1 MFRFI
6 FRYEEETNCKEPR
19 EDALEHVG
27 SVSCPTTCDMREAAS
42 RGCTNHENVAMIAI
56 HSVTSP
62 ENFVLLTSYIITTS
76 RKAGRFCDSSNT
88 APCGTA
94 HDEHTSKAK
103 AITGGKLVRDFV
115 D

>member
-1 MFRFI
+1 MGL
-6 FRYEEETNCKEPR
+6 T
-19 EDALEHVG
+19 
-27 SVSCPTTCDMREAAS
+27 VSRISLLHQCSELFFAAMREAAS

-62 ENFVLLTSYIITTS
+62 ENFVLLTSHIITIS

-103 AITGGKLVRDFV
+103 AITGGNLVGD
-115 D
+115 